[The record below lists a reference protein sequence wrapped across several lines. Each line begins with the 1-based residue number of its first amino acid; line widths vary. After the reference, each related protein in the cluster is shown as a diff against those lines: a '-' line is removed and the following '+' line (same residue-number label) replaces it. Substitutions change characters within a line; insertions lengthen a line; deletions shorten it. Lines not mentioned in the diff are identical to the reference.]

1 MKSDDLSPNEIVA
14 RGDVFRDMEPDVT
27 AVVVHVLGSPELHRR
42 SESGYVRD
50 ILERT

>member
-27 AVVVHVLGSPELHRR
+27 AVVVHVLGSPEP
-42 SESGYVRD
+42 GYVRD